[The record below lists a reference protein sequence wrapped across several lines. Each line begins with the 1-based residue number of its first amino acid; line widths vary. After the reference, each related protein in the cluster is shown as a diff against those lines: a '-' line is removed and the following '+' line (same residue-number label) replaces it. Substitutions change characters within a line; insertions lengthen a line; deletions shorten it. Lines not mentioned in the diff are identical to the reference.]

1 VLAELAEH
9 GELPQVYGE
18 ADRRADASALM
29 IPLFGLLGR
38 HDRRAHAIVDAALH
52 DLSAGSYV
60 YRYEPDGADGF
71 IPGESAFVPVCWW
84 AVSALARLGRV
95 DEARARLDE
104 LCREL
109 PRLLAEEFDPVNG
122 ESLGNVPLVW
132 SHTELARALYIVD
145 AAVRRRRWTPV
156 GLLAW
161 RLARYAR
168 LRWFR
173 R

>member
-1 VLAELAEH
+1 
-9 GELPQVYGE
+9 
-18 ADRRADASALM
+18 M

-38 HDRRAHAIVDAALH
+38 RDPRAHAIVDAIVH
-52 DLSAGSYV
+52 DLGAGSFV

-71 IPGESAFVPVCWW
+71 VPGEAAFVPVCWW

-95 DEARARLDE
+95 DEARTRLDD
-104 LCREL
+104 LCRRL
-109 PRLLAEEFDPVNG
+109 PRLLAEEIDPVTD

-145 AAVRRRRWTPV
+145 AAERRRRWTPV

-161 RLARYAR
+161 RVGRYAR
-168 LRWFR
+168 LRWTR